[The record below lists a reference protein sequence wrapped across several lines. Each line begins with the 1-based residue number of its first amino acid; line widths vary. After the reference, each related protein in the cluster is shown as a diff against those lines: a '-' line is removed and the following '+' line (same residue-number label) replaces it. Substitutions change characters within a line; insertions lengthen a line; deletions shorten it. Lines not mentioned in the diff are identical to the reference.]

1 MNRLVLSA
9 LGLALLAS
17 AAPSVGTAPGHP
29 STEPQPPGPS
39 LPGQVDPAALYQ
51 CPMHPWIKSDRAGA
65 RCTICGMELVT
76 VTGGSGTGDPN
87 LVVLSPAQAAVTG
100 VATRPVTRGRLLRT
114 LRVNGVIEDDDTR
127 HRILAA
133 RVPGRIERL
142 HVNYVGAEVEAGTP
156 LATVFSPEMLTAQ
169 RQYVERIKAGAV
181 ASPLSERA
189 AARERLLELGLTE
202 EEIRILEGTLKPTAM
217 VNVRAPLSG
226 TVVTRSVYEGQY
238 VRTNDPL
245 FEVGDFS
252 RMWFVFDAYG
262 PDLAWLKVGQTVE
275 VRVPSRPG
283 QVFTAPISFIDPS
296 LDPATRTARVR
307 VVLENPE
314 RRLHHRETAE
324 GEVAALGP
332 ETLLVP
338 RSAVLQHGG
347 RPIVY
352 VAAEGEQNGH
362 GHGDGDTHGQG
373 YRARELRLGRVGDTE
388 AEVLAGLDEGERVVT
403 QAGFVLDA
411 QAQLAHAAV
420 QVAAA
425 APVPVVP
432 ARVPSAPPPISETAY
447 GLLKSLVFAAA
458 DAGAALAADDL
469 AAYRQG
475 LPALRSALAAYLK
488 ADPRAARSDLAAFT
502 GKLSD
507 PADLDAARRDFEPFS
522 TAVADLARAE
532 QMPQREQVW
541 VYQCPMSPVLGT
553 ARWVSRTQAL
563 RNPFFGARMLEC
575 GEELK

>member
-17 AAPSVGTAPGHP
+17 AAPSAGSAPGNP
-29 STEPQPPGPS
+29 SAESQPPGQSRPTD
-39 LPGQVDPAALYQ
+39 VHPAAVYQ
-51 CPMHPWIKSDRAGA
+51 CPMHPWIKSERAGA
-65 RCTICGMELVT
+65 RCTICGMELVA
-76 VTGGSGTGDPN
+76 VTGGSGTDDPG

-100 VATRPVTRGRLLRT
+100 VSTSPVTRGRLLRT

-142 HVNYVGAEVEAGTP
+142 QVNYVGAEVEAGTP

-181 ASPLSERA
+181 ASSLAERA

-262 PDLAWLKVGQTVE
+262 PDLPWLKVGQTVE
-275 VRVPSRPG
+275 VRVPSLPG
-283 QVFTAPISFIDPS
+283 QVFAAPITFIDPS
-296 LDPATRTARVR
+296 LDPRTRTARVR
-307 VVLENPE
+307 VTLENPE
-314 RRLHHRETAE
+314 RRLHHRETAA
-324 GEVAALGP
+324 GEVAARGP

-347 RPIVY
+347 RPIAY
-352 VAAEGEQNGH
+352 VAADGTGEAA
-362 GHGDGDTHGQG
+362 DPGQA

-403 QAGFVLDA
+403 QAGFILDA

-432 ARVPSAPPPISETAY
+432 APVEAGPPPITEAAY
-447 GLLKSLVFAAA
+447 GRLKTLVFATA

-502 GKLSD
+502 ASLSD
-507 PADLDAARRDFEPFS
+507 RADLDAARRDFEPFS
-522 TAVADLARAE
+522 TAVTDLARAE
-532 QMPQREQVW
+532 QLPQREQIW

-553 ARWVSRTQAL
+553 ARWVSRTHVL
-563 RNPFFGARMLEC
+563 RNPFFGAKMIGC
-575 GEELK
+575 GDELK